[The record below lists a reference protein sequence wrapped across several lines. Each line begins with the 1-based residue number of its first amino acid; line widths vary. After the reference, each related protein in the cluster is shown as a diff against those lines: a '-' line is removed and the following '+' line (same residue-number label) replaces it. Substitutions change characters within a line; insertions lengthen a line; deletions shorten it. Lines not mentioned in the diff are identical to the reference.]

1 MALETPHWA
10 APRVSPRSLSQNTI
24 ELLGEVKHNDELREV
39 EHSSSISSSL
49 ANPVP
54 VSSRKN
60 NEPQEIGRSSKV
72 IIDGSCLVES
82 APSYD
87 KAKAKFDELGK
98 SFPSDLPYII
108 TYEGES
114 LGAIC
119 QECKCRLLIG
129 GSALGGIVNHAN
141 SKLHGFNVEKRLH
154 GNNLEEISTSRV
166 RARRKAMHNPSK
178 LGPFKK
184 VQNEKPRE
192 SSPAEDECAEAS
204 EHSELEPR
212 KSKRRKLAPAFL
224 AKTDTSDLQTNITCL
239 KTPVDR
245 PRRSEKGGEFSS
257 ITETVSEHIAADIS
271 ERFTDINHQFDQKIK
286 KQRDQTLLVNADLI
300 GLRNFYGKRLDT
312 LERISENQKH
322 QLEVSNGQ
330 LRELKAQKD
339 AFFREDNISLENLER
354 AIGEHKGFI
363 NNLTKL
369 LSDAECK
376 LEDQKKF
383 INNLTDLFPGVT
395 SKLNEQ
401 KELVDSLSSRMESGL
416 KGQKETTMNLSEV
429 IENSLKGQN
438 RRIDRLMKELKN
450 LEDSRKSDYLLQLH
464 TKNELQTFQVQIAY
478 LEQKIS
484 EIQHDANKKV
494 SEIIEKQNSS
504 HISLDRIVKVEKS
517 IERLTKI
524 LEDPFPANTFEAI
537 VDRLVSYTAEN
548 HNRLKE
554 MVKES
559 DERHLNQRASL
570 IEGLETKISC
580 TSQAAIHRV
589 ANLEG
594 SLKEFQTKL
603 AGMASL
609 AVEPQLQRCKQYCK
623 LLEKQAVEFRPYINR
638 IVQLEENVSNSR
650 SLKDKLDSLETC
662 TQGFQKWLDEMAW
675 ESAEHRLQQ
684 DNLRTE
690 FLERQVLESQ
700 TFMGQIK
707 NLEKNTMNMTR
718 LVEETKV
725 SRESIREHMSKFQS
739 TSDQVTQLKKEVQS
753 YENKLGSVAVALDN
767 RRLQQLKEHTELI
780 KEKTSHIRTDSN
792 NMITKCAADLSD
804 MAVQAGGLR

>member
-39 EHSSSISSSL
+39 EHSSSILSSL

-119 QECKCRLLIG
+119 QEFRCRLLIG
-129 GSALGGIVNHAN
+129 GSALGGIMNHAN

-178 LGPFKK
+178 PGPFKK

-192 SSPAEDECAEAS
+192 SSSAEDERAEAS
-204 EHSELEPR
+204 EHSEPEPR

-239 KTPVDR
+239 KTSVDR
-245 PRRSEKGGEFSS
+245 PRRSENK
-257 ITETVSEHIAADIS
+257 ET
-271 ERFTDINHQFDQKIK
+271 
-286 KQRDQTLLVNADLI
+286 
-300 GLRNFYGKRLDT
+300 KRSDVACECRLNWA
-312 LERISENQKH
+312 E
-322 QLEVSNGQ
+322 
-330 LRELKAQKD
+330 
-339 AFFREDNISLENLER
+339 
-354 AIGEHKGFI
+354 
-363 NNLTKL
+363 KL
-369 LSDAECK
+369 LW
-376 LEDQKKF
+376 KKARYSRANF
-383 INNLTDLFPGVT
+383 GESETSTRSVT

-438 RRIDRLMKELKN
+438 RRIDHLMKELKN
-450 LEDSRKSDYLLQLH
+450 LEDSRKSEDLLQLH
-464 TKNELQTFQVQIAY
+464 TKNELQTSQVQIAY

-494 SEIIEKQNSS
+494 SEIIEKQISS

-609 AVEPQLQRCKQYCK
+609 AVDPQLQCCKQYSK
-623 LLEKQAVEFRPYINR
+623 LLEKQAVEFRPYVNR
-638 IVQLEENVSNSR
+638 IIQLEENVSNSR
-650 SLKDKLDSLETC
+650 SLKDRFDSLKTC

-690 FLERQVLESQ
+690 FLERQALESQ
-700 TFMGQIK
+700 TFMGRIK

-718 LVEETKV
+718 LVEKNKV
-725 SRESIREHMSKFQS
+725 SGESIREHMSKFQS

-780 KEKTSHIRTDSN
+780 KEKISHIRTDSN
-792 NMITKCAADLSD
+792 NMITKCAANLSD
-804 MAVQAGGLR
+804 MAVQAARAEIIRENSSREHQIDDLVQSIRPIMLRLADLESTERQSDDMMMIRLAAFEEKSER